1 MSRGGAVNECRF
13 GLLSSFI
20 RLQKDP
26 KLGAIVADLLGYSYY
41 TSTLTLV
48 FKFKET
54 HLFSILV
61 LNIGHQ
67 QLNIPEYVECCG
79 GAD

>member
-26 KLGAIVADLLGYSYY
+26 KLGAIVADLLAYYS
-41 TSTLTLV
+41 STLTLF
-48 FKFKET
+48 FKLKET